1 MYTDLGHKVLN
12 LLTKSQKI
20 CCVPPNFAELVKA
33 LLCVVSYTHFQCFF
47 YKSATLKFEAKVLFG
62 NKCTFLTEEMCL
74 Q

>member
-20 CCVPPNFAELVKA
+20 CCVPPNLAELVKA
-33 LLCVVSYTHFQCFF
+33 LLCVVSYTHFQCF
-47 YKSATLKFEAKVLFG
+47 YESATLKFEAKVLFG
-62 NKCTFLTEEMCL
+62 NKCTFLTEELCL